1 MFRKN
6 DRGEKTMSR
15 YRQKNPFRISPEDP
29 QPVCH
34 EIKHRIYFS
43 ETDALGIVWHGNY
56 AVFFERAITELGH
69 RIGLSVDALKN
80 ANLATPLAQ
89 LHIDYKIPLYLD
101 EEVTTKVKLYWSEGA
116 ILQYETCIINS
127 RGEIACTGHVIQMF
141 VDLTTREPMFL
152 SPELWEECRKNWKA
166 GKFANG

>member
-69 RIGLSVDALKN
+69 RIAPSD
-80 ANLATPLAQ
+80 Q
-89 LHIDYKIPLYLD
+89 
-101 EEVTTKVKLYWSEGA
+101 
-116 ILQYETCIINS
+116 
-127 RGEIACTGHVIQMF
+127 
-141 VDLTTREPMFL
+141 
-152 SPELWEECRKNWKA
+152 
-166 GKFANG
+166 